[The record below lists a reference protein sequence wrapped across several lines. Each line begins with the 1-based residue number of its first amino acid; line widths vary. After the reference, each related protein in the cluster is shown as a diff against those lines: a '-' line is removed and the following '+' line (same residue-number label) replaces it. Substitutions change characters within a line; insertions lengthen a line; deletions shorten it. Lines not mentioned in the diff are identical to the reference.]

1 MGFSLKNI
9 VCIPKTPL
17 EKMKF
22 SLMRGYQL
30 EIASELGMGLE
41 STSLLSATTL
51 IWLRPIANPTH
62 TACKIIWTFRRLC
75 SHGVLHNLWLFLS
88 FCLFFDK
95 TYWVLRNWY
104 DGEIC
109 CLGLSV
115 PLFLTVYCPAVGLCI
130 CSHTLQKKAFLMMA
144 E

>member
-62 TACKIIWTFRRLC
+62 TACKII
-75 SHGVLHNLWLFLS
+75 
-88 FCLFFDK
+88 
-95 TYWVLRNWY
+95 
-104 DGEIC
+104 
-109 CLGLSV
+109 
-115 PLFLTVYCPAVGLCI
+115 
-130 CSHTLQKKAFLMMA
+130 
-144 E
+144 